1 MNLITYGSRSEIQK
15 FPLCLIPQSRSF
27 EPPAS
32 MRANTGFTS
41 VVRWSVPPPP
51 EKDAR
56 ALNLPLGTRDL
67 ITWHIR
73 QFRFDMDLPGSK
85 QKRALVR
92 GLAN

>member
-1 MNLITYGSRSEIQK
+1 VFVG
-15 FPLCLIPQSRSF
+15 
-27 EPPAS
+27 A
-32 MRANTGFTS
+32 
-41 VVRWSVPPPP
+41 VPPPP

-56 ALNLPLGTRDL
+56 ALNLALGTRDL

-73 QFRFDMDLPGSK
+73 QFGFDMDLPGSK